1 MQCLKYRAF
10 STPECANVLDG
21 SINYTFILSSPSGT
35 SHPSTGATPTYYSI
49 SEATSDA
56 RQAVRARYRGATTIR
71 VAACRQVTS
80 TRRHCTVS
88 WRRRGKRYRA
98 TVQLRELSS
107 NRFEYRFTNVR
118 RVRS

>member
-80 TRRHCTVS
+80 
-88 WRRRGKRYRA
+88 RGA
-98 TVQLRELSS
+98 TAPCRGDVVASATARLCSFAS
-107 NRFEYRFTNVR
+107 
-118 RVRS
+118 